1 LRDIILPR
9 YAAID
14 PLVAGCYSAMQQL
27 TRVMWDV
34 ILPRYADKWAR
45 APRYADKWAR
55 AMWDADRIV
64 FNFGLRFFTT
74 YEYRHKFKKS

>member
-1 LRDIILPR
+1 
-9 YAAID
+9 
-14 PLVAGCYSAMQQL
+14 
-27 TRVMWDV
+27 MWDV

-45 APRYADKWAR
+45 VMRDVILQMNADKWAR
-55 AMWDADRIV
+55 AMRDADRIV

>member
-1 LRDIILPR
+1 
-9 YAAID
+9 
-14 PLVAGCYSAMQQL
+14 MQQL